1 MCPGSSPPSSVP
13 VHKCCETWASRTAP
27 GDLLRW
33 GLGLE
38 NGHTTG
44 ALAALQDLMWG
55 REGACRSFLTARSQ
69 NSPITDPRPSYTP
82 RKLIGDALLRST
94 KILRQHL
101 SACHLSSCSFCS
113 HLPPRPP
120 QPSAST
126 SFSSLWLQG
135 HMQKGWCCC
144 SAAPGSPGSHSFA
157 VFQTSCCRHRGEP
170 CWQAFF
176 DTCTIQC
183 VSGRRSDLI
192 IRKLR
197 RQREG
202 GKIPGWCAKTY
213 PQSFGFLADRLSAPL
228 QIPYTFSCSPHFHLP
243 TCSERQGGFSSFHGM
258 SQLGSNRPTANRST
272 LGAC

>member
-1 MCPGSSPPSSVP
+1 MGQRGSVQELPDSKEP
-13 VHKCCETWASRTAP
+13 E
-27 GDLLRW
+27 
-33 GLGLE
+33 
-38 NGHTTG
+38 
-44 ALAALQDLMWG
+44 
-55 REGACRSFLTARSQ
+55 
-69 NSPITDPRPSYTP
+69 SPITNPRPSYTP

-126 SFSSLWLQG
+126 SLSSLWLRG
-135 HMQKGWCCC
+135 RMQKGWCCC

-183 VSGRRSDLI
+183 VSGQRSDLI
-192 IRKLR
+192 IRKLC

-202 GKIPGWCAKTY
+202 GKNPWVVCQNIPPVFQLPRRPPICPSADTIHIFLFSAF
-213 PQSFGFLADRLSAPL
+213 PLADLFRNTGGIQFFPWHVTVRQQQGDCKQKHLGCLLKAGIAAYLQVTGNPTDFSLTRMVFLSRCISE
-228 QIPYTFSCSPHFHLP
+228 QFVIRNIPIHIHPCLY
-243 TCSERQGGFSSFHGM
+243 
-258 SQLGSNRPTANRST
+258 
-272 LGAC
+272 